1 MADHK
6 ITAYSEDGV
15 WLFGLVD
22 DYPFFAKVCDE
33 ASGFGIDCGRV
44 IKLYIASKQDAKEIA
59 SYERGWDRFPK
70 GAHKGL
76 TRAVIRFCESLPEQ
90 EIWRG
95 TFLTER
101 YFLVT
106 DDDVLEYE

>member
-59 SYERGWDRFPK
+59 SYERGWDRFPNRK
-70 GAHKGL
+70 ARTKDWLGRSFASANPCRSRRSGE
-76 TRAVIRFCESLPEQ
+76 ACF
-90 EIWRG
+90 
-95 TFLTER
+95 
-101 YFLVT
+101 
-106 DDDVLEYE
+106 

>member
-59 SYERGWDRFPK
+59 SYERGWDRWSFASANPCRSRRS
-70 GAHKGL
+70 GEA
-76 TRAVIRFCESLPEQ
+76 RF
-90 EIWRG
+90 
-95 TFLTER
+95 
-101 YFLVT
+101 
-106 DDDVLEYE
+106 